1 MNRIIK
7 KGKIMQCR
15 VSLYTLYTCMYA
27 FLPCCS
33 RENSNVSSFFK
44 QAIAKILCITVLLF
58 FANMRQ

>member
-1 MNRIIK
+1 
-7 KGKIMQCR
+7 MQCR

-27 FLPCCS
+27 FLPYCS